1 MDINNV
7 IKSSEYDF
15 LRKNN
20 NLNNKICLLTF
31 GGSYAYGTNTPKSDI
46 DIRGVALNSKKNIL
60 LGKDFEQVT
69 DKKTDTTIYSFDKF
83 IKLLLNCNPNVIEM
97 LGCKKDTY
105 INNYIGEMLLLN
117 KEMFL
122 SKRVIYTFGGYANAQ
137 LRRLQNAV
145 ARDNYS
151 TDKKLEHIYETIN
164 HMIPELNSRY
174 SFGKNSL
181 NIYIDK
187 SSEDSVYENEIYFD
201 LKLNHYPIR
210 DFNGFIGEMTNVVK
224 QYDKLGKRNTK
235 KDDLHLA
242 KHMMHLIRLYLMCFD
257 ILENGEIIT
266 YRENDLELLHKIRSG
281 YFLHNG
287 QIDSSFMCMVD
298 EYSNKLKNLASK
310 TKLPDKPDIENV
322 EKMRMYVNN
331 MVVNEEIQGIE
342 I

>member
-1 MDINNV
+1 
-7 IKSSEYDF
+7 
-15 LRKNN
+15 
-20 NLNNKICLLTF
+20 
-31 GGSYAYGTNTPKSDI
+31 
-46 DIRGVALNSKKNIL
+46 
-60 LGKDFEQVT
+60 
-69 DKKTDTTIYSFDKF
+69 
-83 IKLLLNCNPNVIEM
+83 
-97 LGCKKDTY
+97 
-105 INNYIGEMLLLN
+105 
-117 KEMFL
+117 
-122 SKRVIYTFGGYANAQ
+122 
-137 LRRLQNAV
+137 
-145 ARDNYS
+145 
-151 TDKKLEHIYETIN
+151 
-164 HMIPELNSRY
+164 MIPELNSRY

-187 SSEDSVYENEIYFD
+187 SSEDSIYENEIYFD

-210 DFNGFIGEMTNVVK
+210 DFNGFIREMTNVVK

-281 YFLHNG
+281 YFLHDG